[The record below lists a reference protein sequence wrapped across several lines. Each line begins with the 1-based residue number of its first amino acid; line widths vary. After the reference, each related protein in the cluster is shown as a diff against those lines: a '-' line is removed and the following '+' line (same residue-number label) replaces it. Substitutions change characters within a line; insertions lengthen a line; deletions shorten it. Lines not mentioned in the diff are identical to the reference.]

1 MKKTIT
7 LIITIVLSLT
17 LFTGC
22 SKSIE
27 GEWHCVKYVEDDEV
41 ITNEMCKE
49 KLGYGLDKLIT
60 ATITSDGLGVLKKN
74 DKRELKFDWKKQE
87 DYYVLDFNNSEV
99 DNASAR
105 FNDDGLLVISIRGDD
120 HRMVVYLDK

>member
-1 MKKTIT
+1 MKKTLT
-7 LIITIVLSLT
+7 LIITVVLSLAF
-17 LFTGC
+17 FTGC

-27 GEWHCVKYVEDDEV
+27 GEWHCVKYIEGDQE

-74 DKRELKFDWKKQE
+74 DKREPKFDWKKHD
-87 DYYVLDFNNSEV
+87 DYYELDFNNSEV
-99 DNASAR
+99 DNATAR
-105 FNDDGLLVISIRGDD
+105 FDDNGLLVISVRGDGE
-120 HRMVVYLDK
+120 RMVVYLDK